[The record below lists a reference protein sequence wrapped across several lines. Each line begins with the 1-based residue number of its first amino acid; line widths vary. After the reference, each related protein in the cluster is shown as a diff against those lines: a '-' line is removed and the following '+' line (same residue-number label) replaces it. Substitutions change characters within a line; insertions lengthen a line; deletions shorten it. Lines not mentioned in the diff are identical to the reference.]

1 MLPRRATVS
10 MIYNGANAT
19 EQVAGYINSFEYTDV
34 ASGKSDSIRA
44 VMNDRDKKWI
54 GPWFPVKGDKLVP
67 AIILHNWMAEGQI
80 IQFPC
85 GTFGVDDFSFSGGP
99 IKMNLDA
106 IALPTSTSFKT
117 EDRTETYEKATL
129 QQIGQLKKSL
139 CKIERKIERY
149 DSYVREREAGTV
161 PCPPASPQ
169 GRVPR

>member
-44 VMNDRDKKWI
+44 VMNDRDNRWK

-67 AIILHNWMAEGQI
+67 TIVLYNWTAPGQVI
-80 IQFPC
+80 HFPC

-99 IKMNLDA
+99 DK
-106 IALPTSTSFKT
+106 
-117 EDRTETYEKATL
+117 
-129 QQIGQLKKSL
+129 IG
-139 CKIERKIERY
+139 RAH
-149 DSYVREREAGTV
+149 V
-161 PCPPASPQ
+161 
-169 GRVPR
+169 